1 MPKDIIDLPLQ
12 GRMASVRA
20 GSVDEAA
27 RTVEII
33 WTTGATVR
41 RARFWDEAVDE
52 ELSLDGSAVR
62 LDRLNGGAPFLNSH
76 DARSLDSVLGV
87 VVDGSARIANGQG
100 TATIRFSE
108 RTDVEPIFRDI
119 AGGIIRNVSVSYRV
133 HRYEITK
140 RDGAPELW
148 RAVDWE
154 PLEISAVAIGADPGA
169 RVRSD
174 TTRATTMNACT
185 LTRHATPTLEA
196 TMPDDIQPTPTTA
209 ATVRAVEPM
218 IAVVAS
224 PSPAPAPA
232 APNADAIRAEAQR
245 AAADS
250 PRSPFHT
257 CRQPDDGC
265 PVDMRL
271 QRQV

>member
-62 LDRLNGGAPFLNSH
+62 LDRLNGGAPFLNSP
-76 DARSLDSVLGV
+76 DAWSLDSVLGV

-100 TATIRFSE
+100 TATIRFST
-108 RTDVEPIFRDI
+108 RADVEPIFRDI
-119 AGGIIRNVSVSYRV
+119 AGGIIRNVSVGYRV

-169 RVRSD
+169 RVRSEPSRD
-174 TTRATTMNACT
+174 ATLNTCT
-185 LTRHATPTLEA
+185 LTRTTNATLEA
-196 TMPDDIQPTPTTA
+196 FKRPYVSNAPCLTLHRTA
-209 ATVRAVEPM
+209 
-218 IAVVAS
+218 
-224 PSPAPAPA
+224 
-232 APNADAIRAEAQR
+232 
-245 AAADS
+245 
-250 PRSPFHT
+250 
-257 CRQPDDGC
+257 
-265 PVDMRL
+265 
-271 QRQV
+271 

>member
-20 GSVDEAA
+20 DSVDEAA

-76 DARSLDSVLGV
+76 DAWSLDSVLGV

-108 RTDVEPIFRDI
+108 RADVEPIFRDI
-119 AGGIIRNVSVSYRV
+119 AGGIIRNVSVGYRV
-133 HRYEITK
+133 HRYDITK

-169 RVRSD
+169 QVRSD
-174 TTRATTMNACT
+174 TTRTTTMNTCT
-185 LTRHATPTLEA
+185 LTRTTNATLE
-196 TMPDDIQPTPTTA
+196 TLMPDDI
-209 ATVRAVEPM
+209 
-218 IAVVAS
+218 
-224 PSPAPAPA
+224 
-232 APNADAIRAEAQR
+232 
-245 AAADS
+245 
-250 PRSPFHT
+250 
-257 CRQPDDGC
+257 
-265 PVDMRL
+265 
-271 QRQV
+271 